1 MKSAGIVVNTVGPRE
16 MQTVL
21 ELPGEVKA
29 DDTRIAHDDD
39 IDDDYDVDDDGAS
52 HTEGEPGAEG
62 DCLKGGMEDAI
73 SVAHR
78 QRHAITG
85 RGVTLAMLM
94 ADGVIQSGQDAM
106 SIDYLVGFVH

>member
-1 MKSAGIVVNTVGPRE
+1 MTEDIDPVKIISKDDA
-16 MQTVL
+16 
-21 ELPGEVKA
+21 EV
-29 DDTRIAHDDD
+29 DDE
-39 IDDDYDVDDDGAS
+39 IDDDDDVDDDEAS
-52 HTEGEPGAEG
+52 HTEGEHGIEG
-62 DCLKGGMEDAI
+62 ECLKGGGGGGGEDAL

-106 SIDYLVGFVH
+106 SIDYLVCYIMAFN